1 MHAEAGKAQDRTP
14 TVRTGVGR
22 RALIT
27 GGAVAAAGLGAGA
40 AALALGGGDG
50 RADPGRPA
58 AAPEPSA
65 EPFHGERQ
73 AGVTAPQQPAT
84 QLLAL
89 DLAPAATSDGRA
101 ALRGLLGGL
110 TRVLAEAA
118 GASPADARLRDGR
131 PAGLSSLVGVGP
143 GLAARLGLN
152 VPPALLTE
160 LPAFPGDRL
169 DPARGGGDLVVQLCA
184 VDRWPLSVVA
194 EHVGDA
200 ARAAGATVRWTQS
213 GFLARTTGGATP
225 RNLFGFKDGT
235 ANPDGT
241 DSGQWVWGPPGPY
254 EHGTTLVYRRIR
266 MDTAAFAALPGDR
279 QEQVMGRRAGD
290 GAPLTGTAEH
300 DEPDIYTKNPDG
312 SYVIPATAHVRL
324 SSPRLDGGARML
336 RRGYSYDDGPGD
348 RGLLFCAF
356 MRDPA
361 QFTRVQNRLAARD
374 ALNAFVEHTA
384 SAVAYVLPGAP
395 EGGTLGDGLFG

>member
-1 MHAEAGKAQDRTP
+1 MD
-14 TVRTGVGR
+14 R
-22 RALIT
+22 RALIA
-27 GGAVAAAGLGAGA
+27 GGAVVAAGLGAGA
-40 AALALGGGDG
+40 AALALGGGNG
-50 RADPGRPA
+50 RASDHGR
-58 AAPEPSA
+58 AAPPPEQSA
-65 EPFHGERQ
+65 VPFHGERQ

-101 ALRGLLGGL
+101 ALRGLLGEL

-118 GASPADARLRDGR
+118 GGSPTDARLQEGR

-160 LPAFPGDRL
+160 LPEFPGDRL
-169 DPARGGGDLVVQLCA
+169 DPARGGGDLVIQLCA
-184 VDRWPLSVVA
+184 ADRWPLSVVA
-194 EHVGDA
+194 EQVGAA

-213 GFLARTTGGATP
+213 GFLARTAGGATP

-235 ANPDGT
+235 ANPNGPEG
-241 DSGQWVWGPPGPY
+241 GQWVWGPPGPH
-254 EHGTTLVYRRIR
+254 EHGTVLVYRRIR
-266 MDTAAFAALPGDR
+266 MDTAAFAALPADR

-290 GAPLTGTAEH
+290 GAPLTGAAEH
-300 DEPDIYTKNPDG
+300 DEPDIYAKNPDG

-395 EGGTLGDGLFG
+395 AGGTLGEGLFG

>member
-1 MHAEAGKAQDRTP
+1 M
-14 TVRTGVGR
+14 GR

-110 TRVLAEAA
+110 TRVLAEAGAA
-118 GASPADARLRDGR
+118 GPAHARLRDGR

-194 EHVGDA
+194 EQVGDA
-200 ARAAGATVRWTQS
+200 ARVAGATVRWTQS

-395 EGGTLGDGLFG
+395 EGGTLGEGLFG